1 MMLVPDLHLWL
12 HLALLQAVVD
22 RLDLGDSLLLSLLVL
37 SFRVAQPP
45 LRSLPGAERSVLRWT
60 RSTTLRT
67 G

>member
-1 MMLVPDLHLWL
+1 MMLVPDLHPWL

-22 RLDLGDSLLLSLLVL
+22 RSDLGDSLLLSLLVL

-45 LRSLPGAERSVLRWT
+45 LRSLPGAERSALRWT
-60 RSTTLRT
+60 RSTTLRI